1 MLRVLVLATLL
12 TGSLVTLA
20 AAQLTGDPKR
30 GGEVYRNCAA
40 CHSLQP
46 DVHLSGPSLAG
57 TVGRKAGTAAG
68 FHRYS
73 PGLKSADF
81 VWNDDTLNAWLAD
94 PMAMIPGTYMIF
106 RGIRN
111 API

>member
-1 MLRVLVLATLL
+1 MKSCLCAGTARRKFTRSIREAASSMLRVLALATLL
-12 TGSLVTLA
+12 TGSLVTSA
-20 AAQLTGDPKR
+20 TAQLVGDPKR

-46 DVHLSGPSLAG
+46 DLHLSGPSLAG
-57 TVGRKAGTAAG
+57 AVGRKAGTAPE

-81 VWNDDTLNAWLAD
+81 V
-94 PMAMIPGTYMIF
+94 
-106 RGIRN
+106 
-111 API
+111 